1 MFQVAGHG
9 PQVQEALVLL
19 CMGEVERQEE
29 VLLQQHLCE
38 EQPLC
43 SACCALAG
51 LPLVWHDQLALLY
64 LVGRLWMRQLEWRG
78 RAQKT
83 QRKDSMVGGPT
94 QFLVWDS
101 MIEKPSEA
109 ALLMHCSPDLFALQP
124 DQ

>member
-1 MFQVAGHG
+1 
-9 PQVQEALVLL
+9 
-19 CMGEVERQEE
+19 
-29 VLLQQHLCE
+29 
-38 EQPLC
+38 
-43 SACCALAG
+43 
-51 LPLVWHDQLALLY
+51 
-64 LVGRLWMRQLEWRG
+64 MRQLEWRG